1 MSLRPIFDKAAHA
14 LRIPL
19 FGIDM
24 RSQNVLMD
32 KLGIDEVPTL
42 LIYRNGKAPVVYGGV
57 QNAKAIVDY
66 VKILAKGAAVKLP
79 SESEIYSQAK
89 VYATK
94 SSELEFPPSNAID
107 DDTFSTW
114 ISASSLPVS
123 LVVSFKDAQK
133 FFGYTLDRP
142 SGGEESVYLQP
153 GAWKIYASTDDIHGK
168 TSQDESHWELLD
180 TRSPGCLPQQS
191 VSYCFDDTMM
201 EQEYKHY
208 KIQFSSNAG
217 ARTKHEQNSV
227 AISNFKLH
235 NGECQYKTFD
245 SGEFCEKLPDQQD
258 FNHPMP
264 FVGRHE
270 NFACYVKGGF
280 DNARAEIIT
289 GLLITA
295 EADKA
300 EYVIDDVAHG
310 IRSVYDMQA
319 TRTAM
324 EEVMKA
330 YKYDIEIEYG
340 HPNAL
345 CESSKMFCERQVW
358 KCSPVDDDKVCN
370 AQESKIYS
378 DIRSQFLTS
387 KANTAD
393 CHGAY
398 QLDYLRYK
406 GFASSSLVIKLNRA
420 FHMNEKILRVVN
432 EITEKLP
439 EYFAC
444 IFYDSTSCSEIKQR
458 KERKKCYQQD
468 IQNKM
473 GVHEWESY
481 GHMIKHVARKQ
492 GKDVFGSSQKTTVF
506 IHSQNH
512 KLSSDAILHSKKS
525 IWELM
530 KKGKPPKIPKA
541 MKPLNANDYKFMA
554 MNVER
559 DHKGQRQEDKKR
571 KNVPRTVK
579 FIEDVI
585 DAFSLSNK
593 NNEDKLRSSGVKP
606 EKFIFK
612 SLEDYIWVRAG
623 ADFRNEIA
631 QRRDDEARG
640 AIAWQVCTSASSL
653 WVARSPFGQTL
664 ASYICGKLNSRMEY
678 GKKIDSSGGNNA
690 NISLSDVYNKCD
702 LQYKGKQNEWI
713 EINVY

>member
-1 MSLRPIFDKAAHA
+1 
-14 LRIPL
+14 
-19 FGIDM
+19 
-24 RSQNVLMD
+24 
-32 KLGIDEVPTL
+32 
-42 LIYRNGKAPVVYGGV
+42 
-57 QNAKAIVDY
+57 
-66 VKILAKGAAVKLP
+66 
-79 SESEIYSQAK
+79 
-89 VYATK
+89 
-94 SSELEFPPSNAID
+94 
-107 DDTFSTW
+107 
-114 ISASSLPVS
+114 
-123 LVVSFKDAQK
+123 
-133 FFGYTLDRP
+133 
-142 SGGEESVYLQP
+142 
-153 GAWKIYASTDDIHGK
+153 
-168 TSQDESHWELLD
+168 
-180 TRSPGCLPQQS
+180 
-191 VSYCFDDTMM
+191 
-201 EQEYKHY
+201 
-208 KIQFSSNAG
+208 
-217 ARTKHEQNSV
+217 
-227 AISNFKLH
+227 
-235 NGECQYKTFD
+235 
-245 SGEFCEKLPDQQD
+245 
-258 FNHPMP
+258 
-264 FVGRHE
+264 
-270 NFACYVKGGF
+270 
-280 DNARAEIIT
+280 
-289 GLLITA
+289 
-295 EADKA
+295 
-300 EYVIDDVAHG
+300 
-310 IRSVYDMQA
+310 
-319 TRTAM
+319 
-324 EEVMKA
+324 
-330 YKYDIEIEYG
+330 
-340 HPNAL
+340 
-345 CESSKMFCERQVW
+345 
-358 KCSPVDDDKVCN
+358 
-370 AQESKIYS
+370 
-378 DIRSQFLTS
+378 
-387 KANTAD
+387 
-393 CHGAY
+393 
-398 QLDYLRYK
+398 
-406 GFASSSLVIKLNRA
+406 
-420 FHMNEKILRVVN
+420 
-432 EITEKLP
+432 
-439 EYFAC
+439 
-444 IFYDSTSCSEIKQR
+444 
-458 KERKKCYQQD
+458 
-468 IQNKM
+468 M